1 MVITMKFTAMFG
13 HATTRWIRYSAYDA
27 NQDNNGN
34 WYISPAPKATSAVY
48 DPIETAEEMVVD
60 ALNIGMKCMSSAKE
74 YYDDNR
80 IIAEICVFAEKYGL
94 MGFMTALPT
103 TPEFMNYETV
113 YFLKNRFI
121 RDESMPVAEYTRMF
135 FPFEEVN
142 NNPNPNRRYMRDDG
156 SIMVSLA
163 ARDKP
168 KAIELCY
175 QRGYTESYD
184 WLRTQFMDWAI
195 MFYASFLYYEEKDPQ
210 MAELHRQAIAAF
222 DGNVPSFHIELFD
235 KPTLVWDFRSL
246 MTVIQVVLGLM
257 LTDENRPLRSCKFC
271 NRAFH
276 ATHPKTEFCDH
287 KCKNKYN
294 VYKSRVKGNKEF

>member
-1 MVITMKFTAMFG
+1 MIMKFVDMFG
-13 HATTRWIRYSAYDA
+13 RATSRWIRYSAYDA
-27 NQDNNGN
+27 NQDKNGD

-48 DPIETAEEMVVD
+48 DPIESAEDMVID

-74 YYDDNR
+74 FYDDNR
-80 IIAEICVFAEKYGL
+80 IMAEICIFAEKYGL
-94 MGFMTALPT
+94 MGFVTALPT
-103 TPEFMNYETV
+103 TPEFMNYETA

-121 RDESMPVAEYTRMF
+121 RAESMAVAEYTRLF
-135 FPFEEVN
+135 FPSEEVN
-142 NNPNPNRRYMRDDG
+142 NNPNPYRHYTRDDG

-163 ARDKP
+163 ARNKP

-175 QRGYTESYD
+175 QHGYAESCD

-222 DGNVPSFHIELFD
+222 DGNVPSFHIELFE
-235 KPTLVWDFRSL
+235 KPTLVWDFHSL
-246 MTVIQVVLGLM
+246 MTVIHVVLGLM
-257 LTDENRPLRSCKFC
+257 LTDDSKPLRSCRFC

-276 ATHPKTEFCDH
+276 ATHPNAVFCDH

-294 VYKSRVKGNKEF
+294 VYKSREKKNN